1 MNWDLVFTIIGVGV
15 ALSIVFSML
24 GVVYTVIVTLKFES
38 VMKTI
43 AKYNT
48 TTTSPDDVF
57 QQLIEFNKEK

>member
-1 MNWDLVFTIIGVGV
+1 MNWDLIFTIIGVGV

-38 VMKTI
+38 VMKVIT
-43 AKYNT
+43 KYNT
-48 TTTSPDDVF
+48 TANPDDVF